1 MTGRMLTMPQRGQK
15 SVSIPQYVWDY
26 ATRYYEAN
34 KEALRSR
41 GIKSISKL
49 ITVWVEE
56 AALVHK

>member
-1 MTGRMLTMPQRGQK
+1 MPQRGQK